1 MNLDMQKIRAE
12 ALTEMLDAKLE
23 GVGKINRASREV
35 DHLRDHAVSKIEGA
49 LERALQQIKL
59 ATEEAL
65 LEIADAKGDS
75 STS

>member
-1 MNLDMQKIRAE
+1 MNAEMHAIKAE

-49 LERALQQIKL
+49 LERALQKIVL
-59 ATEEAL
+59 ATEEAV
-65 LEIADAKGDS
+65 LEIRAAKGDGA
-75 STS
+75 